1 MKSFFRLALL
11 GLVLVIVALV
21 SMLTAM
27 RLAIHGREV
36 AVPDLTGKTP
46 VEAKTLAEQNGF
58 TLEIERQY
66 YSPNVPEGR
75 ILSQLP
81 PAGMKVRRGWQLRV
95 AQSLAAA
102 RGNSQRDG
110 TKPARCRDYH
120 TSPRAGGWSQR
131 PDSALRHPCR
141 PGGLAKPAAQCQRRL
156 RAQNQ
161 PSNFLARP
169 TAIAGNAQLCG
180 PTAGEFGAIHSGRG
194 TANRRHHL
202 GGPDGECSRSA
213 AFASYSAPGSRKHN
227 RLAVSGSGRKSYGG
241 ISGEFSGAV
250 GHSEQS
256 RTTHTDYFDF
266 AFVFGW
272 RSDLSLR

>member
-46 VEAKTLAEQNGF
+46 VEGKTLAEQNGF

-95 AQSLAAA
+95 AQSLGPQ
-102 RGNSQRDG
+102 RVEIPNVMGQSQRVAEITIRRRG
-110 TKPARCRDYH
+110 LEVGPSAQIPLSGIPADQVASQ
-120 TSPRAGGWSQR
+120 SPPPNASGVSVPRINLLISSPAPPQSLVMPSFVGRQLGSSVQSIQDAGLHPGAITLVGQTANA
-131 PDSALRHPCR
+131 PDQQPSPAIPR
-141 PGGLAKPAAQCQRRL
+141 PGAGSIIVSQSPAAGEKVTVGS
-156 RAQNQ
+156 AV
-161 PSNFLARP
+161 NF
-169 TAIAGNAQLCG
+169 Q
-180 PTAGEFGAIHSGRG
+180 
-194 TANRRHHL
+194 
-202 GGPDGECSRSA
+202 
-213 AFASYSAPGSRKHN
+213 
-227 RLAVSGSGRKSYGG
+227 V
-241 ISGEFSGAV
+241 
-250 GHSEQS
+250 Q
-256 RTTHTDYFDF
+256 
-266 AFVFGW
+266 
-272 RSDLSLR
+272 